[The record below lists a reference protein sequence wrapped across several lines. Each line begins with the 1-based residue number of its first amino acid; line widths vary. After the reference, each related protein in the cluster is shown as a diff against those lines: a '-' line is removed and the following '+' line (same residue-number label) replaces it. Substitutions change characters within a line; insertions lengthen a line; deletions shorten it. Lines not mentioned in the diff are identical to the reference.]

1 MPDWGLSLMKPSIL
15 WPPPTDEQTR
25 RTHHSLRSRIRHAI
39 SPKIPTPRASVST
52 IRSTQSR
59 PPPDH
64 PLPIDIGSTTSV
76 PSLHNETI
84 RLVTEGGE
92 VLTID
97 RQVQLYA
104 PNSLLA
110 HPLVSPALSYLG
122 GLPPLLVVAS
132 DGEVLRDEIIYTYV
146 VAPHPSSWNLHCLF
160 PVLIKPQIPLNIRSI
175 LAPGIYIHHCGT
187 LKESIHP
194 RKCICKFTM
203 V

>member
-1 MPDWGLSLMKPSIL
+1 MIFDEGRQDVMPNWGLSLMKPSIL

-25 RTHHSLRSRIRHAI
+25 RTHESLRSRIRQAI

-76 PSLHNETI
+76 PSLNNEAI

-122 GLPPLLVVAS
+122 GLPPLLVIAS
-132 DGEVLRDEIIYTYV
+132 DGEVLRDEIVYT
-146 VAPHPSSWNLHCLF
+146 
-160 PVLIKPQIPLNIRSI
+160 
-175 LAPGIYIHHCGT
+175 
-187 LKESIHP
+187 
-194 RKCICKFTM
+194 
-203 V
+203 